1 VKASDNYVTY
11 AYVMRHY
18 SDAAYRWDTSAQA
31 SYLTFSSPVDGDVR
45 FISYESPQAIAAK
58 GQYARDQGYGGTI
71 IWTINQGCTNAS
83 TGANPPLDAV
93 KAAFLP

>member
-1 VKASDNYVTY
+1 
-11 AYVMRHY
+11 MRYY
-18 SDAAYRWDTSAQA
+18 SDAAYRWDASAQA

-71 IWTINQGCTNAS
+71 VWTINQGCTNPS